1 MTTWIAQCTPTTHP
15 WFANASMKR
24 KFPSSSSSSP
34 SSTPT
39 QSDSDSTPG
48 NPHRPKRRRCSTLE
62 KGLSY
67 LSLGADAWQ
76 RDSNVGHLQV
86 RHPNSPSPDVSASQL
101 PNISEIPPPDVYQ
114 NRPPMGAD
122 SMQFDIPAVVRPS
135 RVDEP
140 GEHTPPIVE
149 INMKSS
155 SWYEPEPDRI
165 IVTDLDS
172 SEDEADVED
181 NPILLPPSVLRHIAA
196 RNLEMMKSGGKSIH
210 HADDANKALVL
221 FRPLSL
227 GPPSQEEG
235 DVDDDS
241 SRDTDTTSSLPSV
254 SSMDDD
260 DAMDVE

>member
-1 MTTWIAQCTPTTHP
+1 MTTWISQCTPSTHP

-24 KFPSSSSSSP
+24 KFPSSTSSSSP

-39 QSDSDSTPG
+39 QSDSDSNPG

-67 LSLGADAWQ
+67 LSLDANAWQ
-76 RDSNVGHLQV
+76 RDSNL
-86 RHPNSPSPDVSASQL
+86 PD
-101 PNISEIPPPDVYQ
+101 ISEMTPTDVYQ
-114 NRPPMGAD
+114 SRPDVGAD
-122 SMQFDIPAVVRPS
+122 AMQFDIPAVVRPS

-165 IVTDLDS
+165 VVTDLDS

-181 NPILLPPSVLRHIAA
+181 NPILLPPSILKHIAA
-196 RNLEMMKSGGKSIH
+196 RNLEMMKSGGKSMH
-210 HADDANKALVL
+210 HPDDAGKALVL

-235 DVDDDS
+235 DADDDS
-241 SRDTDTTSSLPSV
+241 TRDTDTTASFPSV

-260 DAMDVE
+260 DAMDIE